1 MTPEQLK
8 LKQATGEMIK
18 GVGGVETAATFC
30 RVGKSTLS
38 DAQNWRRPDV
48 FVALDVV
55 FDLEPLA
62 RDRSGWPHV
71 TRALCTAMG
80 GVFVPLPDAQA
91 TRADLLALL
100 ATKARESSELTAAFI
115 ACCTADDSD
124 PVARAAAAR
133 RAIKELDDVVAV
145 AMTMRAELETLEGG
159 N

>member
-1 MTPEQLK
+1 MTPELLNLK
-8 LKQATGEMIK
+8 NATAEMIK

-55 FDLEPLA
+55 FALEPLA

-71 TRALCTAMG
+71 TRALCTANG
-80 GVFVPLPDAQA
+80 GVFVPLPEAQA
-91 TRADLLALL
+91 TRGDLLTLL
-100 ATKARESSELTAAFI
+100 AAKARESGELTEAAI
-115 ACCTADDSD
+115 ACCTAVDGD
-124 PVARAAAAR
+124 PAARASAAR

-159 N
+159 K